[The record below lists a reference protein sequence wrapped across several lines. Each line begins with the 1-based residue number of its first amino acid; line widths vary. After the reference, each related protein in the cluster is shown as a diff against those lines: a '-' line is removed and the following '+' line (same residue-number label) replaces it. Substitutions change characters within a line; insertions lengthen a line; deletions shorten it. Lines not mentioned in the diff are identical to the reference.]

1 MEIDESLRRRLRAIE
16 ALTSGGATAGERDAA
31 VAALVRIKERLHKA
45 RNGEGLREVQFSMAD
60 AWSRKLFVAYCRRLG
75 LEPYRYPRQ
84 RHTTVLVRA
93 PRSFVD
99 EVLWPGFRELNASLS
114 ASLND
119 ITDRVIRQE
128 VHGDVSEV
136 IEVTG
141 QLPDP
146 KAAADQ

>member
-16 ALTSGGATAGERDAA
+16 ALISGGATPGERDAA
-31 VAALVRIKERLHKA
+31 AAALARIRERLS
-45 RNGEGLREVQFSMAD
+45 RPRDGEVLKEIQFSMAD
-60 AWSRKLFVAYCRRLG
+60 VWSRKLFVAYCRRLG

-99 EVLWPGFRELNASLS
+99 EVLWPGFRELS
-114 ASLND
+114 ASLNASLNE

-128 VHGDVSEV
+128 VHGDTSEISEV
-136 IEVTG
+136 G
-141 QLPDP
+141 QLPDANTP
-146 KAAADQ
+146 R